1 MLQTLYVIA
10 HSFFKICK
18 LESGPQD
25 LPSSQS
31 FLFIV
36 TATYMCI
43 STIIPVLFDI
53 SVLQAL
59 LQTILEICITFFLSF
74 SLLYMTGYYSRI
86 LQTLTAIMGVETLF
100 HFIALPI
107 LILEIYFKSVNI
119 DIGLVPILA
128 ILLMTWNLTVYAHI
142 LRHALSSEFYVGFL
156 VTFIYLIVTVVISQT
171 LFPTPLPE

>member
-1 MLQTLYVIA
+1 
-10 HSFFKICK
+10 
-18 LESGPQD
+18 
-25 LPSSQS
+25 
-31 FLFIV
+31 
-36 TATYMCI
+36 
-43 STIIPVLFDI
+43 
-53 SVLQAL
+53 
-59 LQTILEICITFFLSF
+59 
-74 SLLYMTGYYSRI
+74 MTGYYSRI